1 MASSLTMTSSRS
13 VAGAQ
18 YMNKKQSRLI
28 FFIKKLR
35 FSKFVLGLLN
45 LSVRTYVSVTMD
57 VMTMMMMARR

>member
-1 MASSLTMTSSRS
+1 MASSLTMMSSHS
-13 VAGAQ
+13 IAGAQ
-18 YMNKKQSRLI
+18 YMNKKPSRLI

-45 LSVRTYVSVTMD
+45 LSVRTYVNVMMD